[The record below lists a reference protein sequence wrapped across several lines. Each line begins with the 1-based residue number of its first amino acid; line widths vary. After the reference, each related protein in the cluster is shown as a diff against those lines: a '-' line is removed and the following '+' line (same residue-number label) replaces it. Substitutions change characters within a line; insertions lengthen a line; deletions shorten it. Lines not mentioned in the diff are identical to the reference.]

1 MLKLRLREVMDSYRV
16 RTGTRLTYETLAQ
29 LSGLSIATIQ
39 SLAARPSYNT
49 TLSTIERL
57 CCALHCQPGD
67 LLEFDTYGESDE
79 NIKE

>member
-1 MLKLRLREVMDSYRV
+1 MLKLRLREVMDAYRL
-16 RTGTRLTYETLAQ
+16 RTGTRLTYDTLAQ

-57 CCALHCQPGD
+57 CRALGCQPGE
-67 LLEFDTYGESDE
+67 LLELDNSGEYDE
-79 NIKE
+79 NIKT